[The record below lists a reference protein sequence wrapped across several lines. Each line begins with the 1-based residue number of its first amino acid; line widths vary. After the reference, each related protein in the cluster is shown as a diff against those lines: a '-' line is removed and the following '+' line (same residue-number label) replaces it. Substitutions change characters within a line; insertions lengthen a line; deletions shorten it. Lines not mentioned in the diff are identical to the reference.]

1 MNEEKKHIL
10 FIVNPIAGTRDKT
23 HIHYLINTNL
33 DKEKFSWE
41 TVKTK
46 KAGHAVEIAAQAV
59 RNQVDIVAVIGGDG
73 TVNEAARSLVHTHTA
88 LGIIPWG
95 SGNGL
100 ARHLQIPLEPRKAI
114 KALNAGSIRKI
125 DYGKINGIPF
135 FCTCGFGFD
144 AFVSLKFANAGKR
157 GMLTYL
163 EKALQEYLTYKSEMY
178 ELKIEG
184 LNTRHKAFLIACGN
198 AAQYGNNAYIAPQAT
213 ITDGLLDVTILEPF
227 TLLDVP
233 NLAFQLFNKTLHLNN
248 HIKTFKCKTLHV
260 HRDKPGV
267 IHFDGDPTVMEK
279 DVKIEII
286 QESLNV
292 IIPCEKDRDTN
303 VLQKASDYLAELKTM
318 NGLIMENLVE
328 RNKQRFIRNR
338 KLIKKIMKNRNS

>member
-10 FIVNPIAGTRDKT
+10 FIVNPISGIRGKTR
-23 HIHYLINTNL
+23 IHYLINNNL

-41 TVKTK
+41 IIKTK
-46 KAGHAVEIAAQAV
+46 KAGHAIEIADQAV
-59 RNQVDIVAVIGGDG
+59 RNEVDIVAAVGGDG
-73 TVNEAARSLVHTHTA
+73 TVNEVARSLVHTHTA
-88 LGIIPWG
+88 LGIIPCG

-100 ARHLQIPLEPRKAI
+100 ARHLQIPMEPRKAI
-114 KALNAGSIRKI
+114 KALNAGSIHKI
-125 DYGKINGIPF
+125 DYGKINDTPF

-144 AFVSLKFANAGKR
+144 AFVSLRFANAGKR

-163 EKALQEYLTYKSEMY
+163 EKALQEYLTYTPEMY
-178 ELKIEG
+178 ELKIEDI
-184 LNTRHKAFLIACGN
+184 NIRHKAFLIACGN
-198 AAQYGNNAYIAPQAT
+198 AAQYGNNAYITPQAT

-233 NLAFQLFNKTLHLNN
+233 NLAFQLFNKTLHQNN
-248 HIKTFKCKTLHV
+248 RIKTFKCKTLYV

-267 IHFDGDPTVMEK
+267 IHFDGDPMVLEK

-292 IIPCEKDRDTN
+292 IIPCEKDCDTN

-328 RNKQRFIRNR
+328 RNKQRFFNLSSTKKR
-338 KLIKKIMKNRNS
+338 IKTG

>member
-10 FIVNPIAGTRDKT
+10 FIVNPISGTRDKT
-23 HIHYLINTNL
+23 RVHYLINNNL

-41 TVKTK
+41 IVKTK
-46 KAGHAVEIAAQAV
+46 KVGHAIEIAAQAV
-59 RNQVDIVAVIGGDG
+59 RNEVDIVAAVGGDG
-73 TVNEAARSLVHTHTA
+73 TINEVARSLVHTHTA
-88 LGIIPWG
+88 LGIIPCG

-100 ARHLQIPLEPRKAI
+100 ARHLQIPMEPRKAI
-114 KALNAGSIRKI
+114 KALNAGIIHKI
-125 DYGKINGIPF
+125 DYGKINDIPF

-144 AFVSLKFANAGKR
+144 AFVSLRFANAGKR

-163 EKALQEYLTYKSEMY
+163 EKALQEYLTYTPEMY
-178 ELKIEG
+178 ELKVEDI
-184 LNTRHKAFLIACGN
+184 NIRHKAFLIACGN

-233 NLAFQLFNKTLHLNN
+233 NLAFQLFNKTLHQNN
-248 HIKTFKCKTLHV
+248 RIKTFKCKTLYV

-267 IHFDGDPTVMEK
+267 IHFDGDPMVLEK

-286 QESLNV
+286 KESLNV
-292 IIPCEKDRDTN
+292 IIPCEQDRDTN

-328 RNKQRFIRNR
+328 SNKQRFIRNR
-338 KLIKKIMKNRNS
+338 KLIKKIMKNRNQ